1 MARGENVIKEQK
13 FPVETNYKWYDIS
26 NLSEEDSNK
35 LQIDFHFTPDMI
47 TYISDRHE
55 RPHYDYDT
63 HTHINLLVYDVPIW
77 PTKTIKHF
85 TAHPVTF
92 LISGENIFTF
102 HTQSTSYVFDEFND
116 AATRRELSMAQDVTE
131 LLMKFLLYSSQYFQR
146 AITQLDAERN
156 SLDQK
161 LSGDINNK
169 DLVELSN
176 IEKSLVY
183 LSSSIQTNLMML
195 HSLKMSQLNFTKP
208 GRERLDDV
216 LIESNQSAEMVKI
229 SQQVTQTLSATSNN
243 MMNNNLNDTMK
254 FLTVWSLVL
263 TIPTILT
270 GFYGM
275 NVSLPVGHSSS
286 DWIAITVITIFL
298 MVWLIVLM
306 KRHHFF

>member
-1 MARGENVIKEQK
+1 MIRQQS
-13 FPVETNYKWYDIS
+13 FPVETKYKWYDIS
-26 NLSEEDSNK
+26 NLSEEDSDK
-35 LQIDFHFTPDMI
+35 LQDEFNFTPDI
-47 TYISDRHE
+47 ISYISDQHE
-55 RPHYDYDT
+55 RPHYDYDI
-63 HTHINLLVYDVPIW
+63 HTHIHLLVYDVPIW
-77 PTKTIKHF
+77 PTNSIKHF
-85 TAHPVTF
+85 TSRPITF
-92 LISGENIFTF
+92 LVLGENIFTF
-102 HTQSTSYVFDEFND
+102 HTEATSYVLDEFND
-116 AATRRELSMAQDVTE
+116 EHMREQLSEAKDVTE

-146 AITQLDAERN
+146 AITQLDVERN

-161 LSGDINNK
+161 LSDDIDNK

-183 LSSSIQTNLMML
+183 LSSSIQTDLMML
-195 HSLKMSQLNFTKP
+195 HSLDHSKLEFTKAAK
-208 GRERLDDV
+208 ERLDDV
-216 LIESNQSAEMVKI
+216 LIETNQSAEMVKI
-229 SQQVTQTLSATSNN
+229 SHQVTKTLSATSNN

-275 NVSLPVGHSSS
+275 NVSLPVGHSSF
-286 DWIAITVITIFL
+286 DWIVIIALTILL

>member
-1 MARGENVIKEQK
+1 MIRQQS
-13 FPVETNYKWYDIS
+13 FPVETKYKWYDIS
-26 NLSEEDSNK
+26 NLSEEDSDK
-35 LQIDFHFTPDMI
+35 LQDEFNFTPDI
-47 TYISDRHE
+47 ISYISDQHE
-55 RPHYDYDT
+55 RPHYDYDI
-63 HTHINLLVYDVPIW
+63 HTHIHLLVYDVPIW
-77 PTKTIKHF
+77 PTNSIKHF
-85 TAHPVTF
+85 TSRPITLLV
-92 LISGENIFTF
+92 LGENIFTF
-102 HTQSTSYVFDEFND
+102 HTEATSYVLDEFND
-116 AATRRELSMAQDVTE
+116 EHMREQLSEAKDVTE

-146 AITQLDAERN
+146 AITQLDVERN

-161 LSGDINNK
+161 LSDDIDNK

-183 LSSSIQTNLMML
+183 LSSSIQTDLMML
-195 HSLKMSQLNFTKP
+195 HSLDYSKLEFTKAAK
-208 GRERLDDV
+208 ERLDDV
-216 LIESNQSAEMVKI
+216 LIETNQSAEMVKI
-229 SQQVTQTLSATSNN
+229 SHQVTKTLSATSNN

-275 NVSLPVGHSSS
+275 NVSLPVGHSSF
-286 DWIAITVITIFL
+286 DWIVIIALTILL

>member
-1 MARGENVIKEQK
+1 MIKEQK
-13 FPVETNYKWYDIS
+13 FPIITNYRWYDIS
-26 NLSEEDSNK
+26 NLSETDSNQ
-35 LQIDFHFTPDMI
+35 LQDDFNFTPDMI
-47 TYISDRHE
+47 SYISDRHE

-63 HTHINLLVYDVPIW
+63 YTHINLLVYDVPIW
-77 PTKTIKHF
+77 PTQVIKHF

-92 LISGENIFTF
+92 LISEKNIFTF
-102 HTQSTSYVFDEFND
+102 HTESTSYVFDQFND
-116 AATRRELSMAQDVTE
+116 LMMRRELAKAQDVTE
-131 LLMKFLLYSSQYFQR
+131 LLMKFLLFSSQYFQR
-146 AITQLDAERN
+146 AVTQLDDERN
-156 SLDQK
+156 LLDKK
-161 LSGDINNK
+161 LSGDINNR

-195 HSLKMSQLNFTKP
+195 HSLKVSELDFTK
-208 GRERLDDV
+208 RACERLDDV

-286 DWIAITVITIFL
+286 DWIIIMVLTIIL
-298 MVWLIVLM
+298 MVWLVILM

>member
-1 MARGENVIKEQK
+1 MIKEQK
-13 FPVETNYKWYDIS
+13 FPVETKYRWYDIS
-26 NLSEEDSNK
+26 NLSEGDSIK
-35 LQIDFHFTPDMI
+35 LQDEFNFTPDMI
-47 TYISDRHE
+47 SYISDRHE

-63 HTHINLLVYDVPIW
+63 HTRIHLLVYDVPIW
-77 PTKTIKHF
+77 PTKSIRHF
-85 TAHPVTF
+85 TAQPVTF
-92 LISGENIFTF
+92 LVLEENIFTF
-102 HTQSTSYVFDEFND
+102 HTEATSYVFDEFND
-116 AATRRELSMAQDVTE
+116 WSMRKELAQAQDVTE

-146 AITQLDAERN
+146 AVMQLDVERN
-156 SLDQK
+156 NLDQK

-169 DLVELSN
+169 DLVKLSN
-176 IEKSLVY
+176 IEKGLVY

-195 HSLKMSQLNFTKP
+195 HSLKLSQLDFTKHA
-208 GRERLDDV
+208 RERLDDV

-286 DWIAITVITIFL
+286 DWIIITVVMIFL
-298 MVWLIVLM
+298 MGWLVVLM

>member
-1 MARGENVIKEQK
+1 MNAVIREQS
-13 FPVETNYKWYDIS
+13 FPVDTEYKWYDIS
-26 NLSEEDSNK
+26 NLSEEDSNR
-35 LQIDFHFTPDMI
+35 LQDDFNFTPDMI
-47 TYISDRHE
+47 SYISDRHE

-63 HTHINLLVYDVPIW
+63 HTQIHLLVYDVPIW
-77 PTKTIKHF
+77 PTKSIKHF
-85 TAHPVTF
+85 TSHPITF
-92 LISGENIFTF
+92 LVSGENIFTF
-102 HTQSTSYVFDEFND
+102 HTESTSYVFDEFND
-116 AATRRELSMAQDVTE
+116 QPMRRKLAQAQDVTE
-131 LLMKFLLYSSQYFQR
+131 LLMKFLLFSSQYFQR
-146 AITQLDAERN
+146 AITQLDVERN

-161 LSGDINNK
+161 LSDDIDNH

-183 LSSSIQTNLMML
+183 LSSSIQTDLMML
-195 HSLKMSQLNFTKP
+195 HSLKLSKLDFTKYA
-208 GRERLDDV
+208 RERLDDV
-216 LIESNQSAEMVKI
+216 LIESNQAAEMVKI
-229 SQQVTQTLSATSNN
+229 SQQVTATLSATSNN

-275 NVSLPVGHSSS
+275 NVSLPVGHKPS
-286 DWIAITVITIFL
+286 DWIAITVFAIVL

>member
-1 MARGENVIKEQK
+1 MIRQQS
-13 FPVETNYKWYDIS
+13 FPVETKYKWYDIS
-26 NLSEEDSNK
+26 NLSEEDSDK
-35 LQIDFHFTPDMI
+35 LQDEFNFTPDI
-47 TYISDRHE
+47 ISYISDQHE
-55 RPHYDYDT
+55 RPHYDYDI
-63 HTHINLLVYDVPIW
+63 HTHIHLLVYDVPIW
-77 PTKTIKHF
+77 PTNSIKHF
-85 TAHPVTF
+85 TSRPIIF
-92 LISGENIFTF
+92 LVLGENIFTF
-102 HTQSTSYVFDEFND
+102 HTEATSYVLDEFND
-116 AATRRELSMAQDVTE
+116 EHMREQLSEAKDVTE

-146 AITQLDAERN
+146 AITQLDVERN

-161 LSGDINNK
+161 LSDDIDNK

-183 LSSSIQTNLMML
+183 LSSSIKTDLMML
-195 HSLKMSQLNFTKP
+195 HSLDHSKLEFTKAAK
-208 GRERLDDV
+208 ERLDDV
-216 LIESNQSAEMVKI
+216 LIETNQSAEMVKI
-229 SQQVTQTLSATSNN
+229 SHQVTKTLSATSNN

-275 NVSLPVGHSSS
+275 NVSLPVGHSSF
-286 DWIAITVITIFL
+286 DWIVIIALTILL

>member
-1 MARGENVIKEQK
+1 MIKEQK
-13 FPVETNYKWYDIS
+13 FPVATKYKWFDIN
-26 NLSEEDSNK
+26 NLSEDDSEK
-35 LQIDFHFTPDMI
+35 LQDDFNFTSDMI
-47 TYISDRHE
+47 SYISDRHE

-63 HTHINLLVYDVPIW
+63 YTKIHLLIYDVPIW
-77 PTKTIKHF
+77 PTQVIKHF
-85 TAHPVTF
+85 TAHPITF
-92 LISGENIFTF
+92 LVSGENIFTF
-102 HTQSTSYVFDEFND
+102 HTEATGYVFDEFND
-116 AATRRELSMAQDVTE
+116 YAMRRELSNCQDVTE
-131 LLMKFLLYSSQYFQR
+131 LLMKFMLYATQYFQR
-146 AITQLDAERN
+146 AITQLDDERN
-156 SLDQK
+156 SLDKK

-183 LSSSIQTNLMML
+183 LSSSIQTNSMMI
-195 HSLKMSQLNFTKP
+195 HSLKLSELDFTKKA
-208 GRERLDDV
+208 RESLDDV
-216 LIESNQSAEMVKI
+216 LIESNQAAEMVKI
-229 SQQVTQTLSATSNN
+229 SQQVTKTLSATSNN

-275 NVSLPVGHSSS
+275 NVSLPVEHSSL
-286 DWIAITVITIFL
+286 DWVIIIVLTVLL

>member
-1 MARGENVIKEQK
+1 MIRQQS
-13 FPVETNYKWYDIS
+13 FPVETKYKWYDIS
-26 NLSEEDSNK
+26 NLSEEDSDK
-35 LQIDFHFTPDMI
+35 LQDEFNFTPDI
-47 TYISDRHE
+47 IFYISDQHE
-55 RPHYDYDT
+55 RPHYDYDI
-63 HTHINLLVYDVPIW
+63 HTHIHLLVYDVPIW
-77 PTKTIKHF
+77 PTNSIKHF
-85 TAHPVTF
+85 TSRPITLLV
-92 LISGENIFTF
+92 LGENIFTF
-102 HTQSTSYVFDEFND
+102 HTEATSYVLDEFND
-116 AATRRELSMAQDVTE
+116 EHMREQLSEAKDVTE

-146 AITQLDAERN
+146 AITQLDVERN

-161 LSGDINNK
+161 LSDDIDNK

-183 LSSSIQTNLMML
+183 LSSSIQTDLMML
-195 HSLKMSQLNFTKP
+195 HSLDHSKLEFTKAAK
-208 GRERLDDV
+208 ERLDDV
-216 LIESNQSAEMVKI
+216 LIETNQSAEMVKI
-229 SQQVTQTLSATSNN
+229 SHQVTKTLSATSNN

-275 NVSLPVGHSSS
+275 NVSLPVGHSSF
-286 DWIAITVITIFL
+286 DWIVIIALTILL

>member
-1 MARGENVIKEQK
+1 MIRQQS
-13 FPVETNYKWYDIS
+13 FPVETKYKWYDIS
-26 NLSEEDSNK
+26 NLSEEDSDK
-35 LQIDFHFTPDMI
+35 LQDEFNFTPDI
-47 TYISDRHE
+47 ISYISDQHE
-55 RPHYDYDT
+55 RPHYDYDI
-63 HTHINLLVYDVPIW
+63 HTHIHLLVYDVPIW
-77 PTKTIKHF
+77 PTNSIKHF
-85 TAHPVTF
+85 TSRPITLLV
-92 LISGENIFTF
+92 LGENIFTF
-102 HTQSTSYVFDEFND
+102 HTEATSYVLDEFND
-116 AATRRELSMAQDVTE
+116 EHMREQLSEAKDVTE

-146 AITQLDAERN
+146 AITQLDVERN

-161 LSGDINNK
+161 LSDDIDNK

-183 LSSSIQTNLMML
+183 LSSPIQTDLMML
-195 HSLKMSQLNFTKP
+195 HSLDHSKLEFTKAAK
-208 GRERLDDV
+208 ERLDDV
-216 LIESNQSAEMVKI
+216 LIETNQSAEMVKI
-229 SQQVTQTLSATSNN
+229 SHQVTKTLSATSNN

-275 NVSLPVGHSSS
+275 NVSLPVGHSSF
-286 DWIAITVITIFL
+286 DWIVIIALTILL

>member
-1 MARGENVIKEQK
+1 MIREQS
-13 FPVETNYKWYDIS
+13 FPVETEYRWYDIS
-26 NLSEEDSNK
+26 NLSEEDSNR
-35 LQIDFHFTPDMI
+35 LQDDFSFTPDMI
-47 TYISDRHE
+47 SYISDRHE

-63 HTHINLLVYDVPIW
+63 HTQIHLLVYDVPIW
-77 PTKTIKHF
+77 PTKSIKHF
-85 TAHPVTF
+85 TSHPITF
-92 LISGENIFTF
+92 LVSGENIFTF
-102 HTQSTSYVFDEFND
+102 HTESTSYVFDEFND
-116 AATRRELSMAQDVTE
+116 RPMRRKLAQAQDVTE
-131 LLMKFLLYSSQYFQR
+131 LLMKFLLFSSQYFQR
-146 AITQLDAERN
+146 AVTQLDVERN

-161 LSGDINNK
+161 LSDDIDNH

-195 HSLKMSQLNFTKP
+195 KSLKKSKLSFTKYA
-208 GRERLDDV
+208 GERLDDV
-216 LIESNQSAEMVKI
+216 LIESNQAAEMVKI
-229 SQQVTQTLSATSNN
+229 SQQVTATLSATSNN

-275 NVSLPVGHSSS
+275 NVSLPVGHKPS
-286 DWIAITVITIFL
+286 DWIAITAFTIIL

>member
-1 MARGENVIKEQK
+1 MIKEQK
-13 FPVETNYKWYDIS
+13 FPVVTQYRWYDIS
-26 NLSEEDSNK
+26 NLSEDDSIK
-35 LQIDFHFTPDMI
+35 LQDEFNFTPDMI
-47 TYISDRHE
+47 SYISDRHE

-63 HTHINLLVYDVPIW
+63 HTHIHLLVYDVPIW
-77 PTKTIKHF
+77 PSKTIKHF

-92 LISGENIFTF
+92 LVSGENIFTF
-102 HTQSTSYVFDEFND
+102 HTDSTSYVFDEFND
-116 AATRRELSMAQDVTE
+116 RAMRKELSQARDVTE
-131 LLMKFLLYSSQYFQR
+131 LLMKFLLFLSQYFQR
-146 AITQLDAERN
+146 AVTQLDVERN
-156 SLDQK
+156 TLDQR
-161 LSGDINNK
+161 LSDDISNN
-169 DLVELSN
+169 DLVELST

-195 HSLKMSQLNFTKP
+195 HSLKLSELDFTKP
-208 GRERLDDV
+208 ARERLDDV

-275 NVSLPVGHSSS
+275 NVSLPVGHNSL
-286 DWIAITVITIFL
+286 DWIAIMVITIAL
-298 MVWLIVLM
+298 MAWLIILM